1 MPSRESIADPR
12 RIGFVVAVPCAAWVS
27 HLFLGDL
34 GTAGTVAFIVVGV
47 VAMLVVPLPPWE
59 EVPQRRWVAAIGM
72 VAVCLVIV
80 LVATLV
86 DGPTSP

>member
-72 VAVCLVIV
+72 LTVCLVV
-80 LVATLV
+80 TALATVAH
-86 DGPTSP
+86 GASGS

>member
-1 MPSRESIADPR
+1 M
-12 RIGFVVAVPCAAWVS
+12 VAVPCAAWVS

-34 GTAGTVAFIVVGV
+34 GTVGTVAFIVVGV

-72 VAVCLVIV
+72 VAGCLVV
-80 LVATLV
+80 TALATVAH
-86 DGPTSP
+86 GASGS